1 MNTKYHHGNL
11 KEILAKEGLSLIR
24 EEGIDKLSLRKVA
37 QKAGVSH
44 TAPYRHFKD
53 KQALIIEITTRG
65 YRLFNKELV
74 GAVEKVEN
82 PIDKLQAL
90 TAAYISFAFG
100 NEDYYRLIFGK
111 SLPKDQYSESL
122 LKESLRSFH
131 LLRDLLGKAYQLE
144 DPDKQALFSW
154 SQLHGLIILYLD
166 RKLPIKYLDMTGK
179 EFVRMVLPSLQA

>member
-11 KEILAKEGLSLIR
+11 KEILVKEGLSLIQ
-24 EEGIDKLSLRKVA
+24 EEGIDKLSLRRVA

-65 YRLFNKELV
+65 YRLFNKELA
-74 GAVEKVEN
+74 GAVERAATPV
-82 PIDKLQAL
+82 DQLQAL
-90 TAAYISFAFG
+90 TAAYITFAFE

-111 SLPKDQYSESL
+111 SLPKDEYSDSL
-122 LKESLRSFH
+122 LKESLHSFH
-131 LLRDLLGKAYQLE
+131 LLKNLLEAALDLE
-144 DPDKQALFSW
+144 DAEQQALFSW

-166 RKLPIKYLDMTGK
+166 RKLPLKYLDMTGK
-179 EFVRMVLPSLQA
+179 EFVQMVLPPLQG